1 MQRSKVRNK
10 YIKNYRQFLYDKTIP
25 IFNSTKT
32 DEIFTNNFLTIS
44 DRVQDMVKTT
54 WDNSK
59 YLPPEYVD
67 MFMKDLN
74 TDISEAVDTT
84 RIIDIA
90 MFQGTTQ
97 YVKLFSKNF

>member
-1 MQRSKVRNK
+1 M
-10 YIKNYRQFLYDKTIP
+10 P

-54 WDNSK
+54 WDKSK

-97 YVKLFSKNF
+97 YVK